1 MALAAGLPRNHFI
14 MNGCKLGILQA
25 KNTRILAPHRGQY
38 NFSPSLSPVHH
49 FLTISLNS
57 PTFLLPSRFHPHPS
71 VLTLI
76 ASDLMFSYCQM
87 AHAAKLPPEKAAV
100 KRTGLN
106 REDHG
111 AGDRLASSGTTGLG
125 SLESIL
131 LTGFLFDL
139 NCLQQRN
146 KLIPKKKLKTINY
159 YLTDIRDTNCKL
171 LDIIACL

>member
-71 VLTLI
+71 VLTLM

-106 REDHG
+106 IEDHG
-111 AGDRLASSGTTGLG
+111 AGDRLASSGTSGLG

-139 NCLQQRN
+139 NCLQQGN
-146 KLIPKKKLKTINY
+146 KLIPKKLKTINY